1 MELPAE
7 VQAVGDS
14 SICLVLEAAV
24 GRRRVTIEVKI
35 YAEQRRRVTT
45 TLKALY
51 VLEIVYS
58 DSWTFMWAQRWAH
71 LTEKLFES
79 FYVACQLVCRN
90 LLLSRASSL
99 KQQAERHTTQASRL
113 YALDLEFPFARFK
126 SIKGRD
132 LIQEPSEL

>member
-1 MELPAE
+1 M
-7 VQAVGDS
+7 
-14 SICLVLEAAV
+14 

-79 FYVACQLVCRN
+79 FYIACQLVCRN
-90 LLLSRASSL
+90 LLLKRAASL
-99 KQQAERHTTQASRL
+99 KQQAERHTTQAGRL
-113 YALDLEFPFARFK
+113 YALALDFPFARFK

-132 LIQEPSEL
+132 LVQEPSEL